1 MRYPF
6 IKECNGQFS
15 ITALCRV
22 MKVSRS
28 GYYAWLNR
36 PESKRNKEN
45 MQLVEQIRDIHVQSR
60 QTYGSPRIYAE
71 LKSMAISCS
80 ENRIARLMKL
90 NGIAVEKK
98 KKFTV
103 TTDSNHQ
110 LPIANNELDQQFAAQ
125 IPNEKWTADITYVWT
140 RQGWLYLAVVL
151 DLFSRRVVGWA
162 MLPTLSRELVIT
174 ALQMALWVRKPSKG
188 LLHHSDRG
196 SQYASADYQQ
206 MLEDYNILCSMS
218 RKGNCYDNAI
228 TESFFATLKR
238 ELIYRKEYQNHAE
251 ARQDIFEYI
260 EVWYNRQRRHSSL
273 GYVSPVEYEQQWV
286 KATAKAA

>member
-1 MRYPF
+1 M
-6 IKECNGQFS
+6 Q
-15 ITALCRV
+15 
-22 MKVSRS
+22 VSRS

-45 MQLVEQIRDIHVQSR
+45 SQLVEQIRDIHQLSR

-80 ENRIARLMKL
+80 ENRVARLMRL

-98 KKFTV
+98 KKFMK

-110 LPIANNELDQQFAAQ
+110 LPIAGNELDQQFAAQ
-125 IPNEKWTADITYVWT
+125 IPNEKWAADITYVWT

-174 ALQMALWVRKPSKG
+174 ALQMALWMRKPAKG

-206 MLEDYNILCSMS
+206 MLEDHAILCSMS

-238 ELIYRKEYQNHAE
+238 ELIYRKEYQNHTE
-251 ARQDIFEYI
+251 ARQDIFEYM
-260 EVWYNRQRRHSSL
+260 Y
-273 GYVSPVEYEQQWV
+273 GT
-286 KATAKAA
+286 TARGDIPALDI